1 MTEWQVEWHRIVGL
15 NAMVS
20 WFVARPV
27 SNPFCVILLNWWCKS
42 CDGHLHSCSQLQLSI
57 QSASHL
63 AMVHASQFRAFDL
76 ARCHTT
82 ESLNLLDCFYPL
94 SRYGPTRHSVDR
106 WLNMQYL
113 TTLPND
119 NNFATG
125 DTMATLFL
133 NPFLLSPFLP
143 VKTLLEYRMCVM
155 SYMLSPKPQHL
166 HSCHSIPAAVT
177 GRSLMTEVS
186 RSI

>member
-1 MTEWQVEWHRIVGL
+1 MLWCHDL
-15 NAMVS
+15 L
-20 WFVARPV
+20 PV

-42 CDGHLHSCSQLQLSI
+42 CDGHLHSCSHLQLSI

-94 SRYGPTRHSVDR
+94 SRYDPTRHSVDR
-106 WLNMQYL
+106 WLNMQHL
-113 TTLPND
+113 TTLPNN

-143 VKTLLEYRMCVM
+143 VKTLLEYRMCVHELHAI
-155 SYMLSPKPQHL
+155 SQTSASPQLPLNPCNWQSLIL
-166 HSCHSIPAAVT
+166 HTLYTWWWCCF
-177 GRSLMTEVS
+177 SLKHKEQFS
-186 RSI
+186 F